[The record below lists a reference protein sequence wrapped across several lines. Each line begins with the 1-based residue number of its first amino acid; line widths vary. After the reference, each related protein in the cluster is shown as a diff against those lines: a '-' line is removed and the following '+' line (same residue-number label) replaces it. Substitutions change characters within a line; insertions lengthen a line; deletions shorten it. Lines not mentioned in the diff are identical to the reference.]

1 MNGQVP
7 GNLTYEQWLKTQDTK
22 AQNEALGTRR
32 AQLWRAGRI
41 TMDDMVA
48 KDGRP
53 LTLAE
58 IEQLDG

>member
-7 GNLTYEQWLKTQDTK
+7 RDLNYEQWLKTQDTQ

-41 TMDDMVA
+41 TMDDMVT
-48 KDGRP
+48 KDGRA

-58 IEQLDG
+58 LEQMDG